1 MSKSQ
6 SLSGMRYK
14 KENFRALKDDMM
26 NIEKNFGG
34 GSGPS
39 VVMNENCEF
48 VCRIQ
53 NRNSKISNP
62 TPEQKYLLNEI
73 LKYYE
78 LNSNQIVQGFN
89 SQYFSDLTELMS
101 KRNMKTSEYTKKRIE
116 LFNSRV
122 NNNHKSY
129 INYLKKEGKDTK
141 MKSSMNKTINPMNV
155 TYNLKLNDNNN
166 PFNSTMKKANKSNS
180 SFFIDFKK
188 LYLNRYAKNFFYRND
203 KNDTTSSDKNFSSNR
218 NNKYKEN
225 KTLFKSASYINKYK
239 TKNDDLKL
247 AHNLS
252 LVNYKIKEEINKNDE
267 EMEIMEKKSKDEYF
281 YTRNKKKYMNF
292 LKSKYH
298 FVEGKNPEKKEPK
311 LSIKDIKIKNMF
323 KIKPKDIFLKKQSEV
338 EDKKLFFKKLEKDIK
353 KQNDSESEFKK
364 IRLRTNKKQ
373 LSNSFYKHNIIYNSV
388 IQHYNKFF
396 ENQLK

>member
-53 NRNSKISNP
+53 NRNSKNSKP

-166 PFNSTMKKANKSNS
+166 PFNSTMKK
-180 SFFIDFKK
+180 D
-188 LYLNRYAKNFFYRND
+188 D

-281 YTRNKKKYMNF
+281 YTRNKNKYMNF

-323 KIKPKDIFLKKQSEV
+323 KIKKKQSEV